1 MTEFATIEDLAKL
14 KLERYKE
21 ISRKFEE
28 YLNTV
33 PQEYRE
39 AVVRDY
45 LNKLVEHGWVMKE
58 DVENLHYNTEY
69 TGYTYISIQ

>member
-1 MTEFATIEDLAKL
+1 MTEFATAEDFAKL

-33 PQEYRE
+33 PEEYRE
-39 AVVRDY
+39 AVVQDY
-45 LNKLVEHGWVMKE
+45 LNQLVEHGWVRKE
-58 DVENLHYNTEY
+58 VVENMHYNTEY
-69 TGYTYISIQ
+69 KGD